1 MSVGYFQL
9 GLGKSYID
17 ESCDFIWS
25 LRAFK
30 DNYPVSIL
38 VKEEDYDYALSKKV
52 FDKVII
58 FSESDPLLAL
68 CKNDQLFEKYCLYP
82 RLKLLD
88 YIPYRE
94 CIVIDTDVLCSHDT
108 DLARD
113 TFRDKRQPFNCTGN
127 YYDESFHWDSITE
140 INNNL
145 GFNISCAHGGIF
157 YINKNFGE
165 EQLNNFFLHLLYGF
179 VNYDKL
185 GFKRGFRSRENKSGA
200 MTDEIIFGYALSK
213 MNYSLLDFSIYPIM
227 TFEISGYLIDEMK
240 LPNKIQ
246 SYKWFTLYWEKF
258 NKDKPITM
266 KDPIPFIHLFGDQ
279 EMKSKSANK
288 LKKIIH
294 SHASSRSNN

>member
-1 MSVGYFQL
+1 MSVGYFQIAL
-9 GLGKSYID
+9 GRKYID
-17 ESCDFIWS
+17 ESCDFIHS
-25 LRAFK
+25 LRLFE
-30 DNYPVSIL
+30 DNKPVSVL
-38 VKEEDYDYALSKKV
+38 VKPEDIAYAKEKNV
-52 FDKVII
+52 FDQII
-58 FSESDPLLAL
+58 KLKESGTLYSICENPHD
-68 CKNDQLFEKYCLYP
+68 KYCILP
-82 RLKLLD
+82 RVTMLE

-108 DLARD
+108 DLAWD

-145 GFNISCAHGGIF
+145 GFNITCAHGGIF
-157 YINKNFGE
+157 YVNKNFGE
-165 EQLNNFFLHLLYGF
+165 EQLNNFFLHVLYAF
-179 VNYDKL
+179 INYDEL

-213 MNYSLLDFSIYPIM
+213 MNYTLLDFSIYPIM
-227 TFEISGYLIDEMK
+227 TFEISGYLIENMK

-258 NKDKPITM
+258 NKDKPIIM

-279 EMKSKSANK
+279 EMKSESANK
-288 LKKIIH
+288 LKNIIH
-294 SHASSRSNN
+294 SHTSSKSNN